1 MARVIKQTD
10 LPVLDSTRDGRDRV
24 DLITEELFGLTSIK
38 ADKITYHP
46 GDTAAAHYHRD
57 AKHFFLVLD
66 GSGVLHID
74 DASHDLGPG
83 DVALVVEDEVH
94 WFENPTDG
102 TFTFIELWVP
112 QPSETVWVKDDDV

>member
-1 MARVIKQTD
+1 M
-10 LPVLDSTRDGRDRV
+10 
-24 DLITEELFGLTSIK
+24 LF
-38 ADKITYHP
+38 
-46 GDTAAAHYHRD
+46 R
-57 AKHFFLVLD
+57 
-66 GSGVLHID
+66 SGVLHID

-112 QPSETVWVKDDDV
+112 QPSETIWVKDDDV